1 MPPANLLSRSGRKV
15 LTSKPRGAAINKRTN
30 FDLDVDSDGD
40 STIDDPKPRLS
51 QTILGAHNSLKQLLS
66 GPSLS
71 QPEAVTP
78 PRMPRKRG
86 GRPPKN
92 AVQSTK
98 PITSASTPISN
109 HNDASTP
116 ISRLKEASA
125 KLGSPE
131 SWHRRLSIHFDD
143 IEDVEALPI
152 PLPKRQAQAQEQ
164 PPPKRKR
171 GRPRKNPVIATKPP
185 HAPIESPSILPK
197 LKPRPRK
204 PRVAAKP
211 PDGGYKERTL
221 IHEFDDADD
230 PNTRRSSYGMRGKRV
245 LLIGNGFVGK
255 PHSEVAPTEYYKML
269 DSSMPEPSRMRQLL
283 SWCFRK
289 TLDQAKDSSEPT
301 GDSTARGIARVV
313 THELLDDLMAGQIST
328 SWYGRRSAGANHNLS
343 GRKILKPNPLNE
355 SNKENLE
362 IFTTKLRQ
370 LQAERRQWNAA
381 FSVSLAPIKGLA
393 VDVSADSKPEV
404 LSRHLMN
411 RDGTEQ
417 IVDDVLGEGL
427 VNQVHANLEQTKV
440 AASEKLLNL
449 VDRLYHMLHRM
460 ALGVELAGQLEEN
473 FLRELVAETVRNYIT
488 RDVAHGQLRNKDLLR
503 GIAKLDAPSN

>member
-15 LTSKPRGAAINKRTN
+15 LTSKPRGAATNKRTN
-30 FDLDVDSDGD
+30 FDLDLGSDVDTS
-40 STIDDPKPRLS
+40 IDDPKPRLS

-78 PRMPRKRG
+78 PKIPRKRS

-92 AVQSTK
+92 SVQPAK

-109 HNDASTP
+109 HHGASTP
-116 ISRLKEASA
+116 ISKLKEASA

-131 SWHRRLSIHFDD
+131 SWRRRLSIHFED
-143 IEDVEALPI
+143 IEDVAALPI
-152 PLPKRQAQAQEQ
+152 PLPKRQPQAQEQ

-171 GRPRKNPVIATKPP
+171 GRPRKNPIVEKSPRP
-185 HAPIESPSILPK
+185 LESPSILPK

-204 PRVAAKP
+204 PRAAAKP
-211 PDGGYKERTL
+211 PNGGYQERTL
-221 IHEFDDADD
+221 LNEFDDIDD
-230 PNTRRSSYGMRGKRV
+230 ANARRSSYGMRGKRV

-269 DSSMPEPSRMRQLL
+269 DASMPEPSRMRQLL

-289 TLDQAKDSSEPT
+289 TLDQAKDNAEPT

-328 SWYGRRSAGANHNLS
+328 SWYGRRSAGANHSLS

-362 IFTTKLRQ
+362 IFTMKLRQ
-370 LQAERRQWNAA
+370 LQAERRQWNTA

-393 VDVSADSKPEV
+393 VDGTTDSKPDV

-417 IVDDVLGEGL
+417 IVDDVLGEAL
-427 VNQVHANLEQTKV
+427 VNQVQSNFEQTKV
-440 AASEKLLNL
+440 AAGEKLLNL

-460 ALGVELAGQLEEN
+460 VLGVELAGQLEEN
-473 FLRELVAETVRNYIT
+473 YLREQVAETVRSYVT
-488 RDVAHGQLRNKDLLR
+488 RDASHGQLSNKDLLR
-503 GIAKLDAPSN
+503 GIAKLDAPPS